1 MKIYKIKNIILFS
14 FLAILITGC
23 TETYPLLTNTFE
35 EIIVVEATIT
45 NELKNQEIK
54 ITKTAKFEDENYL
67 PETGAKVFITDDA
80 GNQYDFKEDSG
91 TYISVIE
98 FQAQPERK
106 YQLHINTKDGRTLES
121 STETLTA
128 INPMQNV
135 VAAVEKKDS
144 INGVSIRINSF
155 DPEKKSKYYRYEYE
169 ETYKVVAPK
178 WIPIKGILDE
188 NSNLQL
194 ILNSES
200 TQVCYGNKKSTD
212 LLLAN
217 TNNLSEDRV
226 DFMAR
231 FISDQDYIITTR
243 YSILVKQYV
252 ESLAA
257 YNYYATLKKI
267 SGSGSI
273 LSPVQPGFL
282 LGNIQSV
289 NSNNKVAGYFDV
301 ASVSTER
308 IYFNYSDLFP
318 GQSPPP
324 YAVDCLEYCYGD
336 FDAGTSPV
344 PCSHTHPSKFRQ
356 DLGLRLVTYYSGF
369 DSPGTFSYW
378 VNAPCGDCTTIA
390 SNIKPTFWTD

>member
-1 MKIYKIKNIILFS
+1 MKNYKLNNIVVFIL
-14 FLAILITGC
+14 LAILCNSC
-23 TETYPLLTNTFE
+23 TEAYPLLTNSYE
-35 EIIVVEATIT
+35 ETLVVEATIT
-45 NELKNQEIK
+45 NELKTQEIK
-54 ITKTAKFEDENYL
+54 LTKTAKFEDENYL
-67 PETGAKVFITDDA
+67 PESGAEVFITDDS
-80 GNQYDFKEDSG
+80 GNQYNFKEDAER
-91 TYISVIE
+91 YISTVE
-98 FQAQPERK
+98 FQAVPERK
-106 YQLHINTKDGRTLES
+106 YQLHINTKDGRSFES
-121 STETLTA
+121 SPETLTA

-135 VAAVEKKDS
+135 VVAVEEKDNV
-144 INGVSIRINSF
+144 NGISIRVNSF
-155 DPEKKSKYYRYEYE
+155 DPEKKSKYYRYEYD

-194 ILNSES
+194 VINSES
-200 TQVCYGNKKSTD
+200 TKVCYGNKKSTD
-212 LLLAN
+212 LLLAS
-217 TNNLSEDRV
+217 TNNLTEDRV
-226 DFMAR
+226 NFIAR

-282 LGNIQSV
+282 LGNIKAV

-318 GQSPPP
+318 GKNPPP
-324 YAVDCLEYCYGD
+324 YVADCLQFCYGD
-336 FDAGTSPV
+336 PDAGTTPV
-344 PCSHTHPSKFRQ
+344 PCTHTSPSKYRQ
-356 DLGLRLVTYYSGF
+356 DLAFNLVTYFSGF
-369 DSPGTFSYW
+369 DSGNSFSYW
-378 VNAPCGDCTTIA
+378 VYTPCGDCTAIA